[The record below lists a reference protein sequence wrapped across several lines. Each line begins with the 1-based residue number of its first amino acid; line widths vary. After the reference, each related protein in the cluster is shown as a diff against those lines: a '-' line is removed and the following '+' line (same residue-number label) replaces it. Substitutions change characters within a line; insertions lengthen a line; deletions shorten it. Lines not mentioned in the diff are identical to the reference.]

1 MFCKEFIKAETAIEE
16 SDILKSSFLA
26 NMSHEVRTQLNGILG
41 LAQMIQ
47 QSKAIEHD
55 IRTDVKMI
63 VESGN
68 SLLALFDN
76 IVDMMKIEENQIK
89 ITSKPFFLNKL
100 MDEIFSMF
108 LVHPVYK
115 QKNAKCQNIL
125 LKYDKPDKNIAIMA
139 DPERLKQI
147 LVNLIGNA
155 LKFTEK
161 GYIYYGYNIKDGEI
175 VFYVMDS
182 GIGISMDK
190 KETIFD
196 RFAREDNPLTR
207 QYGGVGLGLAISK
220 GLVNLMNGKIWCI
233 SEEGKGSSFYFSIPY
248 HPTTMLTFADT
259 PLKKKILDKD
269 WSKYTVLIVEDDVIN
284 HKMIKAMLRNTK
296 VNIIHAENGQKA
308 IEEVRLNPKID
319 LTLMNM
325 QLTDMNGHETVG
337 KIMDI
342 NPSIPVIAQTVNA
355 NRHKCLEIGCVD
367 YIGKPTNMGELF
379 TKMSKFLPDTSFN
392 LMSN

>member
-1 MFCKEFIKAETAIEE
+1 MLCKEFVKVEPAIEE

-26 NMSHEVRTQLNGILG
+26 NMSYEVRTQLNGILG

-47 QSKAIEHD
+47 QSSEIELD
-55 IRTDVKMI
+55 IRNDVKMI

-89 ITSKPFFLNKL
+89 ITNKPFFLNKL
-100 MDEIFSMF
+100 MDEIFSLF
-108 LVHPVYK
+108 LVHPIYK
-115 QKNAKCQNIL
+115 QKNAESQNIL
-125 LKYDKPDKNIAIMA
+125 MRYDKPDKNIAIQA
-139 DPERLKQI
+139 DPNRIKQV

-182 GIGISMDK
+182 GIGIPKGK

-220 GLVNLMNGKIWCI
+220 GLVNLMNGKIWCV
-233 SEEGKGSSFYFSIPY
+233 SEEGKGSNFYFSIPY

-259 PLKKKILDKD
+259 PLKKKIFDKD

-284 HKMIKAMLRNTK
+284 HKMIKAMLRNTR
-296 VNIIHAENGQKA
+296 VNVIHAENGQKA
-308 IEEVRLNPKID
+308 IDEVRLNPKID

-325 QLTDMNGHETVG
+325 QLSDMCGLETAG